1 MNSEN
6 IFGNL
11 DMGTQDVSNRG
22 NQDKRGEIFTVRF
35 ADSEQACED
44 GIMGRGA
51 DYPRMDADE
60 CGPDLF
66 FEIWNFS
73 DAP

>member
-1 MNSEN
+1 
-6 IFGNL
+6 
-11 DMGTQDVSNRG
+11 
-22 NQDKRGEIFTVRF
+22 
-35 ADSEQACED
+35 
-44 GIMGRGA
+44 MGRGA